1 MMQLL
6 VLGQYVQI
14 VVASSAGS
22 RLNRDTSWPPTAMDT
37 DVISRTSGHALR
49 IPHWRPQ
56 SP

>member
-1 MMQLL
+1 MQLL